1 MNAKLAV
8 GVLLALALMTLDH
21 RSGHLESAR
30 AALSVVVYPIQYL
43 VNFPVKAGAWVKD
56 SVRTRGALL
65 NQNARLR
72 EQNLLLRTQSQKF
85 AALRAEN
92 TRLRELLESS
102 LEKGERVLVAD
113 LLAVEL
119 EPSAH
124 QVVLNKGS
132 KQGVYMGQPVVDA
145 HGIMGQVIHV
155 GPFSSTGLL
164 LTDVSHAQPVQVN
177 RNGVRAIAAGTG
189 ILDQL
194 LLSYVS
200 VNADIRKGDLLVSS
214 GLGGRFPG
222 GYPVGEVT
230 KVVTNPGESFA
241 KVLATPSAR
250 VAEARE
256 VLLVWPQG
264 LPSDL
269 AQHARF
275 SSVAAR

>member
-1 MNAKLAV
+1 
-8 GVLLALALMTLDH
+8 
-21 RSGHLESAR
+21 
-30 AALSVVVYPIQYL
+30 
-43 VNFPVKAGAWVKD
+43 
-56 SVRTRGALL
+56 
-65 NQNARLR
+65 
-72 EQNLLLRTQSQKF
+72 
-85 AALRAEN
+85 
-92 TRLRELLESS
+92 
-102 LEKGERVLVAD
+102 
-113 LLAVEL
+113 
-119 EPSAH
+119 
-124 QVVLNKGS
+124 
-132 KQGVYMGQPVVDA
+132 
-145 HGIMGQVIHV
+145 
-155 GPFSSTGLL
+155 
-164 LTDVSHAQPVQVN
+164 VQVN

-200 VNADIRKGDLLVSS
+200 VTADIRKGDLLVTS